1 MPSVDPFIGWSGDQM
16 ISGGVTSKSLSGA
29 TVLVKRSRAVLLATN
44 SAFETAPPGT
54 LLTVRVIC
62 N

>member
-1 MPSVDPFIGWSGDQM
+1 MPFVDPIIGWSGEQM
-16 ISGGVTSKSLSGA
+16 IAGGVTSKSLSGA

-44 SAFETAPPGT
+44 SAFETAPVGT
-54 LLTVRVIC
+54 PLSVRVIC

>member
-1 MPSVDPFIGWSGDQM
+1 M